1 MQRRYTHSMPRRTAV
16 FSLLLAVSAAGA
28 GPITPK
34 KRIKLFNG
42 RDLTNFYTFLEQSK
56 HQDPRQVFTVKD
68 GLLRISGEEWGGL
81 TTRDEFRDYH
91 LLVEWKWGEK
101 TWGPREGKAR
111 DSGILLHGIGP
122 DEGRRG
128 YWFQSIEYQIIEGG
142 TGDFIMV
149 DGAERPW
156 LGAEVRQEPNGQIYW
171 QKGGKFVRT
180 DRKRIN
186 WYGRWHEW
194 RDVEGIRGPLDLDRP
209 VGEWNLSEVL
219 CDGDTITAI
228 VNGRVANYGTQAS
241 QSAGKLLIQSEGAE
255 IFLRRVEIG
264 PITPQLR
271 KKYAP

>member
-1 MQRRYTHSMPRRTAV
+1 MLRRTVV
-16 FSLLLAVSAAGA
+16 FLLVIVGIVGGA
-28 GPITPK
+28 EPIAPK

-42 RDLTNFYTFLEQSK
+42 RDLTNFYTFLEHSK
-56 HQDPRQVFTVKD
+56 YQDPKQVFTVK
-68 GLLRISGEEWGGL
+68 GGVLHISGEEWGGL
-81 TTRDEFRDYH
+81 TTKDAFRDYH

-101 TWGPREGKAR
+101 TWGTREGKAR
-111 DSGILLHGIGP
+111 DSGILLHGTGP

-156 LGAEVRQEPNGQIYW
+156 LGAEVREEPNGQIYW
-171 QKGGKFVRT
+171 EKGGKFVRT

-186 WYGRWHEW
+186 WYGRSPEW
-194 RDVEGIRGPLDLDRP
+194 KDVYGFRGARDVERP
-209 VGEWNLSEVL
+209 AGEWNVSEVL

-228 VNGRVANYGTQAS
+228 VNGRVVNYGTQAS

-255 IFLRRVEIG
+255 VFVRRFEVRPVTKKLRSKYSAAAR
-264 PITPQLR
+264 TP
-271 KKYAP
+271 

>member
-1 MQRRYTHSMPRRTAV
+1 MLRCTLIVS
-16 FSLLLAVSAAGA
+16 SLLAIVAAA
-28 GPITPK
+28 AEPIAPK
-34 KRIKLFNG
+34 SKMKLFNG
-42 RDLTNFYTFLEQSK
+42 RDLANFYTFLEHSK
-56 HQDPRQVFTVKD
+56 YQDPKQVFTVKD

-81 TTRDEFRDYH
+81 TTKDAFRDYH

-101 TWGPREGKAR
+101 TWDTRIGKAR

-156 LGAEVRQEPNGQIYW
+156 LGAEVREEPNGQIYW
-171 QKGGKFVRT
+171 HKGGKYVRT

-194 RDVEGIRGPLDLDRP
+194 KDVNAIRGPQDVERP
-209 VGEWNLSEVL
+209 VGEWNVSEVL

-228 VNGRVANYGTQAS
+228 VNGRVVNYGTQAS

-255 IFLRRVEIG
+255 IFFRRVEIG
-264 PITPQLR
+264 PITPKLR
-271 KKYAP
+271 KRYAP